1 MGFSSQAY
9 WSRLPFPSPG
19 YLPNP
24 EIKPGSPAFQVDS
37 LPSESPRKPNRQV
50 GGLQNS
56 VCQRQFP
63 CGRTSS
69 PEWLLPALSPR
80 GVLVAS
86 WLSRR
91 FSKVVW
97 PRLISNYCLCA
108 GLWAWRILHVP
119 FKSEFLFPAAL
130 HPSCTQAPR
139 AIRARCSGDSSAQCR
154 TPGLG
159 CWRGAQ
165 TPCSSARTSATVMI
179 LPLWVT
185 HPGHGMGLDY
195 IASPTPLVVVPSLYF

>member
-1 MGFSSQAY
+1 MGCHFLLQGIFPTQRSNPGLLLCRWTLYHQSHQGNPIGKWEDSKMVFASASFLVVEQAPQ
-9 WSRLPFPSPG
+9 SG
-19 YLPNP
+19 C
-24 EIKPGSPAFQVDS
+24 
-37 LPSESPRKPNRQV
+37 
-50 GGLQNS
+50 
-56 VCQRQFP
+56 CQH
-63 CGRTSS
+63 
-69 PEWLLPALSPR
+69 LSPR
-80 GVLVAS
+80 GVLVAP

-119 FKSEFLFPAAL
+119 FKGEFLFPAAL

-185 HPGHGMGLDY
+185 HPGRGSWLY
-195 IASPTPLVVVPSLYF
+195 CISYPSCCSSFFIFLVVENIFC